1 MENFKINLTA
11 RNIERYK
18 EHLALAALG
27 FSNKEI
33 GKLLFSSL
41 STVKKTFNTIFEKMK
56 VKDRTSAVS
65 KGWASG
71 ILNSFYM
78 QEIIEKYGIKQPK
91 HEDFKE

>member
-1 MENFKINLTA
+1 
-11 RNIERYK
+11 
-18 EHLALAALG
+18 
-27 FSNKEI
+27 
-33 GKLLFSSL
+33 
-41 STVKKTFNTIFEKMK
+41 MK

-78 QEIIEKYGIKQPK
+78 QEIIAKHGIKQPE

>member
-41 STVKKTFNTIFEKMK
+41 STVKKTFNTIFDKMK

-65 KGWASG
+65 KGWEEN
-71 ILNSFYM
+71 ILNREYIK
-78 QEIIEKYGIKQPK
+78 EIAAKYGIKLPE
-91 HEDFKE
+91 HGDFKE